1 MMLPIAGMGLGI
13 YTARGAVP
21 GRGLN
26 KNSFWGGEREFPGID
41 RKLKKIIVLT

>member
-26 KNSFWGGEREFPGID
+26 KNSFLGVNANFRE
-41 RKLKKIIVLT
+41 LTVN